1 MPKVTVMS
9 LPTEMIEVKVPE
21 AAGPKNGKKTDW
33 QFLLVLWRSIKE
45 FAGSLV
51 RQNRLP
57 INVVAFLVGRVVL
70 LGEVAPFGLAYFAA
84 IASLSRKK
92 SMAVAVW
99 AVAGVL
105 SEGYYVQALIYVC
118 SICLYYRFANKLT
131 KFEQKVLAMPL
142 FMFSAVF
149 LSGLICSVWGEYTLY
164 NLLLILYNAVL
175 CMMLTYIFMSG
186 VPLLLG
192 PECDK
197 KITEQTLACATV
209 LLALAVAGVGTVT
222 VFGYSVRNIIGG
234 LVIMAVGL
242 VGGVGMGATVGIV
255 VGFVGG
261 LTDGN
266 AALSIGMYAIAG
278 LLAGMF
284 RSLGKVAVILG
295 FSLGSVIIVLYLG
308 NALELTPILVEAG
321 IGSLLFAVIPMKKLT
336 KIKAMVKGNDSF
348 IWHKEQ
354 INKAVYKLEKITE
367 LFQEMANFKKP
378 QATLEQLEKDD
389 ISKVLTTVGNQ
400 VCEKCERRDFCWGDH
415 FYHSYQDTVTM
426 LDKAYHDNLN
436 SRSLP
441 LYFQQNCL
449 KTAELLQ
456 KVIEYAQQH
465 REKLFWQKK
474 CIASR
479 QVLTEQLKEI
489 GTVLA
494 GTVEEMKK
502 VPQADFLLAKTI
514 KEKAAILKCPL
525 TDVHIVGENPQM
537 VIDAEK
543 IPCNGTKECIHTILP
558 LVAGL
563 LQEKLVLHAQCGKE
577 GRNCRLNMKVAKRLV
592 IKSAVAACAK
602 GKISGDTSAI
612 VPLTGGKVALML
624 SDGMGSGE
632 KAAGESTQAIR
643 LLKNLLSV
651 GFTVDLAVKTV
662 NSMMIIRNPEEVFAT
677 MDMAVIDT
685 YSGCTEFLKIGSAPS
700 FIKRVGEVLTVKSS
714 SLPIGILNQI
724 EIEPITQYLAKD
736 DMIVIVSDG
745 IIEAKRQGQFEWLVN
760 YLRCSTADNPRQVAD
775 QILAQALKYSEGRAK
790 DDMTV
795 MVAKLNES
803 EFLE

>member
-1 MPKVTVMS
+1 MPKVTVVS
-9 LPTEMIEVKVPE
+9 LPTDMIEVKVPE
-21 AAGPKNGKKTDW
+21 PADPKIGPKKDW
-33 QFLLVLWRSIKE
+33 RFLFVLWRSITE

-57 INVVAFLVGRVVL
+57 INVLAFLLGRVAL
-70 LGEVAPFGLAYFAA
+70 LGEVTPFGLAYFAA
-84 IASLSRKK
+84 IAALSRKK

-105 SEGYYVQALIYVC
+105 SAGYYIQAVVYLC
-118 SICLYYRFANKLT
+118 SICLYYQFVNKLT
-131 KFEQKVLAMPL
+131 KFEQKIWAMPL
-142 FMFSAVF
+142 FMFSAVL
-149 LSGLICSVWGEYTLY
+149 LSGFLCLVWGEYTLY
-164 NLLLILYNAVL
+164 NILLILYNAAL
-175 CMMLTYIFMSG
+175 CMILTYIFMSG

-197 KITEQTLACATV
+197 KITEQTLACVTV

-234 LVIMAVGL
+234 LVIMTAGL
-242 VGGVGMGATVGIV
+242 VGGVGMGATVGIT

-261 LTDGN
+261 LTEGN

-284 RSLGKVAVILG
+284 RTLGKIAVILG

-308 NALELTPILVEAG
+308 NSFELTSILAEAG
-321 IGSLLFAVIPMKKLT
+321 AGALLFAVIPMRKLM
-336 KIKAMVKGNDSF
+336 KIKAMVQYDDSF
-348 IWHKEQ
+348 IWHKE
-354 INKAVYKLEKITE
+354 IIIKAVNKLEKITE

-378 QATLEQLEKDD
+378 QAIFERLEKDD
-389 ISKVLTTVGNQ
+389 ISKVLTAVGNQ
-400 VCEKCERRDFCWGDH
+400 VCEKCEKRDLCWGEH
-415 FYHSYQDTVTM
+415 FYHSYQDTVAM
-426 LDKAYHDNLN
+426 LDKAYRDKLN

-456 KVIEYAQQH
+456 KVNDYAQQH

-479 QVLTEQLKEI
+479 QVLTEQMNEI

-502 VPQADFLLAKTI
+502 VPQADFLLAKAI
-514 KEKAAILKCPL
+514 KEKAALLKCPL
-525 TDVHIVGENPQM
+525 AAVHIAGENPQM

-543 IPCNGTKECIHTILP
+543 KPCEGTKECIHTILP

-563 LQEKLVLHAQCGKE
+563 LREKLVLHAQCGKD
-577 GRNCRLNMKVAKRLV
+577 GYNCRLNMKVAKRLA
-592 IKSAVAACAK
+592 IKSAVAACPK

-612 VPLTGGKVALML
+612 VPLTGGRVALML

-632 KAAGESTQAIR
+632 KAAGASTQAIR

-651 GFTVDLAVKTV
+651 GFTVNLAVKTV
-662 NSMMIIRNPEEVFAT
+662 NAMMIIRNPEEVFAT

-685 YSGCTEFLKIGSAPS
+685 YSGRTEFLKIGSAPS
-700 FIKRVGEVLTVKSS
+700 FVKRVGEVLTVKSS

-724 EIEPITQYLAKD
+724 EIEPITQYLTQD

-745 IIEAKRQGQFEWLVN
+745 IIEAKRQGEFDWLVN
-760 YLRCSTADNPRQVAD
+760 YLRCITTDHPRRIAD
-775 QILAQALKYSEGRAK
+775 QILKQALQYSEGRIK

-795 MVAKLNES
+795 MVAKLSES